1 MRLKFFGQRGHW
13 NRWPE
18 VVGVGFGLVASF
30 GGRAVEE
37 PPLGLELV
45 LVLALLFFP
54 AFRVLL
60 LLLGAPSISIS
71 GIAQTGDP
79 GGDVGVENES

>member
-30 GGRAVEE
+30 GGRPVEE

-45 LVLALLFFP
+45 LELVFFP

-71 GIAQTGDP
+71 GIAQTGS
-79 GGDVGVENES
+79 GDVGVENES